1 MGEMGRSHPYQ
12 CKMRWAGSVNE
23 FGSAHS
29 LSLSL
34 SLFVVGAAESSWTI
48 FVVSGEV
55 VADACVRSSVV
66 LGEVKVYNQV
76 NIVSILKL
84 LLEVNNR
91 LWNLGRKD

>member
-1 MGEMGRSHPYQ
+1 MGRSHPYQ

-23 FGSAHS
+23 FGSAH
-29 LSLSL
+29 SL

-84 LLEVNNR
+84 LLKVNHR
-91 LWNLGRKD
+91 LWKLGRKN